1 MPQKTLTITSTVI
14 VLLIVWAADLVP
26 IPTAFQMG
34 ILRPLM
40 SLSAAWLVTYLAMIK
55 HNRLFNLIIFITT
68 FCLIYLL

>member
-14 VLLIVWAADLVP
+14 VLLIVWFVALVP
-26 IPTAFQMG
+26 IPTAFQMV
-34 ILRPLM
+34 ILRTLV
-40 SLSAAWLVTYLAMIK
+40 SISVACLVTYLAMIK